1 MNIYKEIEE
10 RMNGEIYI
18 GVVGPVRTG
27 KSTFIKRFM
36 EQLVIPNM
44 KDEYA
49 KTRAKD
55 EMPLSADGKMV
66 TTTEPKF
73 IPKDEAVISIGDD
86 VDLSIRLIDCVG
98 FMVNG
103 ATTGDESSLER
114 MVKTPWFSEEIPFA
128 KAAEIGTRKVI
139 EEHAGIGIVITTDG
153 TTGSIAREN
162 YLEAEEKTINE
173 LNKHDKPFLILL
185 NTKNPYSDEA
195 RNLADEMSHTYN
207 RKVIPVNCMQLRKDD
222 IHKILEEILYEFPL
236 SKLEIF
242 MPKWVEMLDK
252 SHPLKE
258 NVIAYAKDL
267 MSKISTIRNV
277 NKNNIEYESEYIK
290 QINIENINLANGCVK
305 IRIDVDDAYY
315 YEMLSEMTGMSIKC
329 EYDLLSNIK
338 KLAIMKKE
346 YEKVEDAIKSVKAKG
361 YGVVTPT
368 KEDITLE
375 EPVIIHHGNKYGVK
389 IKAVSPSVHFIKA
402 NIETEI
408 APIVGNEQQAEDLI
422 AYIKENSK
430 SEEGIWDTNIFGKSI
445 EQLVEDGIRNKISI
459 MGDES
464 QLKLQDT
471 MQKIVNNSNGGL
483 VCIII

>member
-44 KDEYA
+44 SDEYA
-49 KTRAKD
+49 KSRAKD

-73 IPKDEAVISIGDD
+73 IPKDEAVITLGND
-86 VDLSIRLIDCVG
+86 VKLAIRLIDCVG

-103 ATTGDESSLER
+103 AKAGEDDDTER
-114 MVKTPWFSEEIPFA
+114 MVKTPWFEEEIPFS

-139 EEHAGIGIVITTDG
+139 EEHSGIGIVVTTDG
-153 TTGSIAREN
+153 TIGSIDRES
-162 YLEAEEKTINE
+162 YIDAEEKTINE

-195 RNLADEMSHTYN
+195 KAVSDELSEKYN
-207 RKVIPVNCMQLRKDD
+207 RKVIPVNCMQLKKED

-236 SKLEIF
+236 SRLEIF
-242 MPKWVEMLDK
+242 MPKWIEMLELT
-252 SHPLKE
+252 HPLKE
-258 NVIAYAKDL
+258 AVINYAKGLLD
-267 MSKISTIRNV
+267 KIQTIRQANRE
-277 NKNNIEYESEYIK
+277 NIAVDSEYIK
-290 QINIENINLANGCVK
+290 QTQIDNINLSNGCV
-305 IRIDVDDAYY
+305 RINLDVDDSYY
-315 YEMLSEMTGMSIKC
+315 YEMLSDLTGMEIDG
-329 EYDLLSNIK
+329 EYQLLTNIK
-338 KLAIMKKE
+338 QLSLMKKE
-346 YEKVEDAIKSVKAKG
+346 YEKVEEAINSVKSKG

-368 KEDITLE
+368 KDEITLE
-375 EPVIIHHGNKYGVK
+375 DPVVIHHGNKFGVK
-389 IKAVSPSVHFIKA
+389 IKAISPSIHFIRA

-408 APIVGNEQQAEDLI
+408 APIVGSEQQAEDLI
-422 AYIKENSK
+422 SYIKENSK
-430 SEEGIWDTNIFGKSI
+430 TQEGIWDTNIFGKSI

-459 MGDES
+459 MSDES

-471 MQKIVNNSNGGL
+471 MQKIVNDSNGGI